1 MKALSQKREDRF
13 TSVNEMIAIIGRW
26 LDGTRK
32 HELAMN
38 AVELA
43 RSYQPEI
50 EAAEVSA
57 TALREQADNLR
68 TKVNSWVIEETK
80 LKLWNLE
87 DEAKILEARAR
98 LLRVKDSGVSN
109 GAGAKIKSRSRSRCF
124 HSLQR
129 YSRTGGTAGLARNSA
144 TEINEGTRRFT
155 ARPSSARIN
164 CSDT

>member
-68 TKVNSWVIEETK
+68 TKVNSW
-80 LKLWNLE
+80 
-87 DEAKILEARAR
+87 
-98 LLRVKDSGVSN
+98 
-109 GAGAKIKSRSRSRCF
+109 
-124 HSLQR
+124 
-129 YSRTGGTAGLARNSA
+129 
-144 TEINEGTRRFT
+144 
-155 ARPSSARIN
+155 
-164 CSDT
+164 